1 MKKLFD
7 GRIYFVV
14 SYRFL
19 SCENSKE
26 FSTPNSEAYKI
37 LLFSKKWINRDD
49 IVNRVSTTLRC
60 GRMRRTLI
68 AGHSLSATN
77 IGVFRRAVVCHG
89 AQHAIHVCQQRLGS
103 TCPAAGRCA
112 VGIRPTVVLAL
123 KTCRLLESARGANG
137 DHRRHTLH
145 LVFGCPQLKQTSF
158 ARERTL
164 DSATDLFQAAKKSV
178 AWENGFSATKCF

>member
-1 MKKLFD
+1 MCS
-7 GRIYFVV
+7 V
-14 SYRFL
+14 
-19 SCENSKE
+19 
-26 FSTPNSEAYKI
+26 
-37 LLFSKKWINRDD
+37 
-49 IVNRVSTTLRC
+49 
-60 GRMRRTLI
+60 
-68 AGHSLSATN
+68 
-77 IGVFRRAVVCHG
+77 AVLCHG

-137 DHRRHTLH
+137 DRRRHTLH

-178 AWENGFSATKCF
+178 AWKTVFRRLNAFKCVVNSAGNIAWLGGCVHTVAVSVDDGELFVFLRSPSTWHSREEKNRTARDQSKTNKSTPHMNDPKRT